1 MFSLTQNTS
10 QPAHMI
16 NSYSVGLLLVLIEPT
31 LPFWHQPTVE
41 IITTYMQI
49 AE

>member
-16 NSYSVGLLLVLIEPT
+16 NSYNVGLLLALIEPT
-31 LPFWHQPTVE
+31 LPFQPSVE
-41 IITTYMQI
+41 IITTYMHI